1 MLVGAGVLVAA
12 LGGLLVSFRVA
23 GLVLALVLA
32 SCAVARLVLPVASVG
47 PLAVRSR
54 GVDAATS
61 GVLALGVGVLA
72 VIAPG

>member
-1 MLVGAGVLVAA
+1 VLVGTGIVLSA
-12 LGGLLVSFRVA
+12 LGGLLVSFRVG

-32 SCAVARLVLPVASVG
+32 CCAVARLVLPVAAVG

-54 GVDAATS
+54 AVDAATS
-61 GVLALGVGVLA
+61 GVLALGVALLA